1 MLNKEDFY
9 RNYKVTGETT
19 DKIKVSTLLPIGVSD
34 ENFILWCE
42 KNLLLCKLTISYNE
56 KGEKLL
62 LGCKK
67 KSSSSKREYNIE
79 TNNIKIDRLFTDPI
93 PSVPSVPS
101 DSLQNGRWKKTHASC
116 WKIYCPGA
124 NLMKLWEMRLKLIT
138 KFVSSKL
145 DTVDLVG
152 DDNARCSM
160 LMLDKKVTSYNILS
174 NFLPYDYA
182 EKNKILDILINTE
195 GTDITILF
203 KNLDENPLITLCELF
218 PEVPDLPT
226 VNIKLIYFEKMRE
239 NKRNT
244 LSSDPSE
251 GSEGR
256 RTFPPVLF
264 HSVPSGPSEG
274 SEEVKNYIWLYD
286 FSSILL
292 KGTEGTEGWSPDKI
306 KTYILKLF
314 ENHVIKDIT
323 IYTYIVKVTFSKLIT
338 NPLDE
343 LSDSSASDL
352 PVADI
357 KTYYHFNDNII
368 EKSYGYGFDDDED
381 ELEDEEDE

>member
-160 LMLDKKVTSYNILS
+160 LMLDKKVFNL
-174 NFLPYDYA
+174 LC
-182 EKNKILDILINTE
+182 LINLNN
-195 GTDITILF
+195 LF
-203 KNLDENPLITLCELF
+203 SFLI
-218 PEVPDLPT
+218 
-226 VNIKLIYFEKMRE
+226 
-239 NKRNT
+239 
-244 LSSDPSE
+244 
-251 GSEGR
+251 
-256 RTFPPVLF
+256 
-264 HSVPSGPSEG
+264 
-274 SEEVKNYIWLYD
+274 
-286 FSSILL
+286 FS
-292 KGTEGTEGWSPDKI
+292 
-306 KTYILKLF
+306 
-314 ENHVIKDIT
+314 NV
-323 IYTYIVKVTFSKLIT
+323 SK
-338 NPLDE
+338 
-343 LSDSSASDL
+343 
-352 PVADI
+352 
-357 KTYYHFNDNII
+357 
-368 EKSYGYGFDDDED
+368 
-381 ELEDEEDE
+381 